1 MMMIGKYEVDD
12 DDVAIVK
19 KTLQEKGVRTVT
31 WAFLSTTPAYS
42 SYVDCLL

>member
-19 KTLQEKGVRTVT
+19 KTLEEKGVRTVT
-31 WAFLSTTPAYS
+31 
-42 SYVDCLL
+42 

>member
-1 MMMIGKYEVDD
+1 MMILRKPTWMMMIGNGEDFEKDKVNV

-31 WAFLSTTPAYS
+31 
-42 SYVDCLL
+42 

>member
-31 WAFLSTTPAYS
+31 
-42 SYVDCLL
+42 

>member
-1 MMMIGKYEVDD
+1 MMILRKPTWMMMIGKYEVDD

-31 WAFLSTTPAYS
+31 
-42 SYVDCLL
+42 